1 MAGHL
6 TAGLLKGWT
15 VLLIDDEE
23 DSLELARYILE
34 FYGATVTTAV
44 DGQEG
49 LEKTRAT
56 HPDFIISD
64 ISMPKVD
71 GWDFIK
77 QLKSDPALTHIPV
90 IALSAHALRGDR
102 ERAIAAGFNNYL
114 TKPLTANTFMLDLL
128 QLLAVIPSIGQRL
141 PADFPPGNTL

>member
-1 MAGHL
+1 MVGHL
-6 TAGLLKGWT
+6 TSGLLKGWS

-34 FYGATVTTAV
+34 FYGATVATAV
-44 DGQEG
+44 DGQDG
-49 LEKTRAT
+49 IDQTRT
-56 HPDFIISD
+56 IHPDFIISD

-77 QLKSDPALTHIPV
+77 QLKADPALAHIPV

-128 QLLAVIPSIGQRL
+128 QLLTVIPSISQRL
-141 PADFPPGNTL
+141 PANLPPKGDV